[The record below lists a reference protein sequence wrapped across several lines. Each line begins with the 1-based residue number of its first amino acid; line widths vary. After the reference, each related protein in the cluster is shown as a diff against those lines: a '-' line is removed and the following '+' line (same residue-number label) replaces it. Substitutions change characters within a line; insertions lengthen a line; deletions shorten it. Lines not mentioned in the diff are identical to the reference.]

1 MAVYLVA
8 ENVRARLARDLHDL
22 FEHIAAHERAGRIV
36 GVVDADHF
44 CPRHGERAQRVEI
57 GEIPVFAAQGEN
69 LYLCAERFG
78 DGVELL
84 VRRQNADDAIT
95 RRYERAEHMV
105 VRARR
110 AVRCDDVFGL
120 DRFIKRADA
129 LPERGRAFN
138 VAVGQPARG
147 EILQKG
153 GLVLAGQREQLV
165 ERHGIDARLRDVV
178 SRADLPFVHP
188 FLYGKRL
195 DVHKNSPFRPL
206 QPG

>member
-1 MAVYLVA
+1 
-8 ENVRARLARDLHDL
+8 
-22 FEHIAAHERAGRIV
+22 
-36 GVVDADHF
+36 
-44 CPRHGERAQRVEI
+44 
-57 GEIPVFAAQGEN
+57 
-69 LYLCAERFG
+69 
-78 DGVELL
+78 
-84 VRRQNADDAIT
+84 
-95 RRYERAEHMV
+95 MV

-165 ERHGIDARLRDVV
+165 ERHGIDARLCDVV